1 MDTPRKINGMQ
12 KFYSKIMHKIED
24 FPPKLQLK
32 LTKAIAKEERKE
44 RDSSCDGANHNENIS
59 KSIATPQRPPRLNK
73 RQRSASHEPPYEN
86 VMVRSVTKDDAESDA
101 EVKHKSYNISLEDEI
116 FEELEKVAHDE
127 QKLNAVI
134 QNFDKILLD
143 YNNDRSISEAI
154 ESNTHKTKSHKSLTN
169 STSLPLS
176 LPLSVAPALNQK
188 STNMRIFCPPPLQK
202 AKTCSIIESK
212 CILKKNVGIL
222 TTPEPSRKKSAA
234 SSHEDELDKYVQ
246 ITKSLMN
253 LHDLNE
259 LAKKLD
265 KHETERLK
273 RDAIQ
278 FSNYNTYKVT
288 KQSSA
293 SSNVVSNNL
302 AKQMPPVEMKKK
314 TKVSQQKL
322 QSSNSCGNIS
332 STNCRSVE
340 KLPII
345 MTNMDKEEAPSSSV
359 AASMLTKTKSV
370 CELSR
375 NNSGP
380 LSKIP
385 VKAQQLK
392 YYGPQTAIVKPLSVQ
407 SSRSSSYI
415 DMPSAIPLIASSS
428 LTNGNN
434 IEFSNKIKASSTK
447 NLSIPLKPLSHQVP
461 TINVPMMMSAGQQKG
476 GVKKSIMKNAVST
489 SAINNKSSLVVSHK
503 PLSSTSP
510 TKHRMKS
517 AVSDLSLN
525 KTNTSI
531 KRAQP
536 VDANRRLQNGPRSN
550 EKRLSILKKAQEL
563 KAAADEVDFA
573 RISSGNVT
581 TTGDNSQTVIPSTKR
596 DFVLKS
602 GKQTIKKSH
611 TKINGNSIMPIAQS
625 INNNRTN
632 ILTNTK
638 STKATPPKPRTRTIL
653 PTNQSEIVSLSNT
666 QQQLTTSKALI
677 AQKDKKQSIEEL
689 APNNTD
695 RAYQSDCSDDS
706 GHISNEADDNVTTPI
721 LLVQNAEQQQ
731 EQHAKSKS
739 EVNNINTTT
748 TNNTAKLSN
757 SNSMNNNQIK
767 TGRISEALLE
777 KFETNKIANEKL
789 IVAKISNNNNNT
801 NRSNKNKRNV
811 KSDDKSIK
819 RIENSANK
827 DTKLEVIKCNKN
839 SVGLIIDDNKNLL
852 IDDQQLMDV
861 YLNTADSEVRE
872 IYLVKLSLVY

>member
-44 RDSSCDGANHNENIS
+44 RDSSCDGVNNNENVS
-59 KSIATPQRPPRLNK
+59 KCVATPQRPPRLNK

-86 VMVRSVTKDDAESDA
+86 VMVRSVTKDDGDA
-101 EVKHKSYNISLEDEI
+101 SEDTEIKHKTYNISLEDEI

-154 ESNTHKTKSHKSLTN
+154 ESSTLKTHHKSLTN

-176 LPLSVAPALNQK
+176 LPLSVAPPLKNQK
-188 STNMRIFCPPPLQK
+188 SNMRIFCPPPLQK

-222 TTPEPSRKKSAA
+222 TTPEPSRKKPAA

-278 FSNYNTYKVT
+278 FSNYDTYKVA
-288 KQSSA
+288 KHAPSS
-293 SSNVVSNNL
+293 SDNSVV
-302 AKQMPPVEMKKK
+302 AKDLPPVEIMKKQTK
-314 TKVSQQKL
+314 TLQVSQTHNKM

-332 STNCRSVE
+332 RSIE

-345 MTNMDKEEAPSSSV
+345 VTNMEKEEASPASSST
-359 AASMLTKTKSV
+359 STSSLMLTKTKSV

-375 NNSGP
+375 NNSGS

-392 YYGPQTAIVKPLSVQ
+392 YYGPQTAIVKPLSVH

-415 DMPSAIPLIASSS
+415 DMPSAIPLIATSSS
-428 LTNGNN
+428 FVNGSSND
-434 IEFSNKIKASSTK
+434 FSGRVKAASTK

-461 TINVPMMMSAGQQKG
+461 TINVPMTMMMGVGQQKG

-489 SAINNKSSLVVSHK
+489 SAINKQIPQNR
-503 PLSSTSP
+503 PLLLSTSP
-510 TKHRMKS
+510 TKPRMKS

-536 VDANRRLQNGPRSN
+536 VDASRRLQNGPTARST

-563 KAAADEVDFA
+563 KTAADDVDFA

-581 TTGDNSQTVIPSTKR
+581 TGDNSQNIISSTKR

-611 TKINGNSIMPIAQS
+611 TSKINGTSIISNTQS
-625 INNNRTN
+625 TGNNNNRTN
-632 ILTNTK
+632 ILTK

-653 PTNQSEIVSLSNT
+653 PTNQSEIVSLANT
-666 QQQLTTSKALI
+666 TTVVKTLQSE
-677 AQKDKKQSIEEL
+677 KDKKQSSIEEL
-689 APNNTD
+689 APNNND

-706 GHISNEADDNVTTPI
+706 GHISNEADDNVVTTPI
-721 LLVQNAEQQQ
+721 LLTTTVQNAEQ
-731 EQHAKSKS
+731 QHAKSKS
-739 EVNNINTTT
+739 ELKSTANNSG
-748 TNNTAKLSN
+748 KMS
-757 SNSMNNNQIK
+757 SKIK

-777 KFETNKIANEKL
+777 KFEANQKL
-789 IVAKISNNNNNT
+789 SVTKSANNRGGN
-801 NRSNKNKRNV
+801 NKNKRSV

-819 RIENSANK
+819 RIENSDNK
-827 DTKLEVIKCNKN
+827 DTKLELIKCNKS
-839 SVGLIIDDNKNLL
+839 SVGVIMDDNKNLL
-852 IDDQQLMDV
+852 GDEQQLIDV
-861 YLNTADSEVRE
+861 YLNTADSEVR
-872 IYLVKLSLVY
+872 